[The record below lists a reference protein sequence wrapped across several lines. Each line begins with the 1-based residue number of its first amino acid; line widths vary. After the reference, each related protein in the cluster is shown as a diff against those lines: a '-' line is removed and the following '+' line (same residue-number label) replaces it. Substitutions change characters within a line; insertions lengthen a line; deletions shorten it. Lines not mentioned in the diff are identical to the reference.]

1 MVLVIE
7 PKATIGRLV
16 VRPPVW
22 AEETITIGDVA
33 RVMRDA
39 GVSSALIGGGGAIIT
54 ERDVARAVA
63 AGVELDGPALPMAT
77 RHPVRVESDVAIVD
91 AAALMLNEEVRHLV
105 VDFPS
110 GAVGVVSLRDIAA
123 VLLQTTSPHIWLS
136 MLRVAVE
143 GPTSAWLG

>member
-7 PKATIGRLV
+7 PKSTIGRLV
-16 VRPPVW
+16 ARPPVRVD
-22 AEETITIGDVA
+22 ATATIGDVA

-39 GVSSALIGGGGAIIT
+39 GVSSTLVGPEGAIVT

-63 AGVELDGPALPMAT
+63 AGVELEGPVLPVIT
-77 RHPVRVESDVAIVD
+77 RHPVRVPSDTAIVD

-123 VLLQTTSPHIWLS
+123 VLLQTTSPHLWLS
-136 MLRVAVE
+136 VLKV
-143 GPTSAWLG
+143 